1 MHYLFDPQ
9 NIYLNVGRISES
21 PNGHLLVLKTSS
33 PISSFGISWPIL
45 GLPTFFKRSLWLTIV
60 IVPQVSITL
69 FMLSYSRNS
78 SRHPQS
84 TTIAVFHSSVT
95 DAICLLYV
103 SSNCSII
110 SGFLYLRVVCTWHS
124 FMQWSTC
131 TQTSRDTLRESRF
144 HMNMNLIEISLGQSS
159 QPYLLLWSSLLMV
172 KWYVNYASSFAHF
185 SS

>member
-1 MHYLFDPQ
+1 MLAESRNHPMGTCWYLRLHHLSLHLAYPGPFWA
-9 NIYLNVGRISES
+9 YLHFSREVCDL
-21 PNGHLLVLKTSS
+21 PLLLSHRFLSHSSCS
-33 PISSFGISWPIL
+33 PIPETVQDTPNPLLLLYFI
-45 GLPTFFKRSLWLTIV
+45 
-60 IVPQVSITL
+60 PQL
-69 FMLSYSRNS
+69 
-78 SRHPQS
+78 
-84 TTIAVFHSSVT
+84 T

-110 SGFLYLRVVCTWHS
+110 SGLLYLRVVCTWHS

>member
-1 MHYLFDPQ
+1 MLAESRNHPMGTCWYLRLHHLSLHLAYPGPSWA
-9 NIYLNVGRISES
+9 YLHFSREVCDL
-21 PNGHLLVLKTSS
+21 PLLLSHRFLSHSSCS
-33 PISSFGISWPIL
+33 PIPETVQDTPNPLLLLYFI
-45 GLPTFFKRSLWLTIV
+45 
-60 IVPQVSITL
+60 PQL
-69 FMLSYSRNS
+69 
-78 SRHPQS
+78 
-84 TTIAVFHSSVT
+84 T